1 MAYNVEKDFDTVKVV
16 RRDDYKWGVIDSEGN
31 EIVPFGKYG
40 WIDGFEKG
48 LCRVR
53 SHGEIT
59 YSKNIVASIVSDNK
73 IIRDKSEIEKQIL
86 EDFQNRREAYAYWG
100 IINEKG
106 EEVLPLVYDAVW
118 NFYGKGG
125 IKTKVVKDG
134 IVKEIYFHQLNPAL
148 PIPIMKE
155 KQPYQQRHHDY
166 EAHFG
171 EYAGSYAQDVM
182 GYSDDIIDDVF
193 EGDPDAY
200 WNID

>member
-1 MAYNVEKDFDTVKVV
+1 MAYNVEMDFGTVKVV
-16 RRDDYKWGVIDSEGN
+16 RRDDYKWGVIDSAGN

-48 LCRVR
+48 LCRVC
-53 SHGEIT
+53 SHGRMMYT
-59 YSKNIVASIVSDNK
+59 KNIIAVISSGNEVIQDQNM
-73 IIRDKSEIEKQIL
+73 IEKQVQ
-86 EDFQNRREAYAYWG
+86 EDFRNHREAYAKWG

-106 EEVLPLVYDAVW
+106 EEVLPVEYDEVW
-118 NFYGKGG
+118 KFYGKGK

-134 IVKEIYFHQLNPAL
+134 IAKDIYFHRLNPAL
-148 PIPIMKE
+148 LVQFME
-155 KQPYQQRHHDY
+155 KWRPSSQRCRGY
-166 EAHFG
+166 GSHFG

-182 GYSDDIIDDVF
+182 GYSDDVINDAF